1 MGCPESCHFVP
12 DPLARAWQESYRV
25 SAVRSLLNR
34 VRFLGVLVPLAIA
47 ACATEVTETPPDD
60 GSAGT
65 GGPQGGGGAGGSAS
79 TGGKSGAGQSGSSS
93 STAGTGISAF
103 GGTSTSG
110 GSSSGGS
117 GTAGSSSG
125 GTAGTS
131 AGGTSTAGSGG
142 KATGGSSGSSA
153 GGSGGASGGSGGAG
167 GSAGSTPVGTGSCAD
182 TPAFVAGDGSK
193 YAKDALVFA
202 VCKGGTPCTLA
213 KPPLTDGK
221 TYEFKCLDQYNC
233 GKENPGTT
241 NWGMPPWVATK
252 ACEE

>member
-1 MGCPESCHFVP
+1 VGCLESCHFVP

-47 ACATEVTETPPDD
+47 ACATEVTETPPDG

-65 GGPQGGGGAGGSAS
+65 GGPQGGGGAGGSVS

-110 GSSSGGS
+110 GSGSGGS

-131 AGGTSTAGSGG
+131 AGGTAGSGG
-142 KATGGSSGSSA
+142 KATGGTAGSSA

-167 GSAGSTPVGTGSCAD
+167 GSAGSTPVGSGSCAD

-193 YAKDALVFA
+193 YAKDATVFA
-202 VCKGGTPCTLA
+202 VCNGGTPCTLA